1 MDLLWIILAAIGVII
16 FLLFT
21 LIVFVGAPYVPSHPR
36 YARQALTKL
45 YPVGKQ
51 DVLLDVGSGDGIILR
66 MASRRGARAVGYEL
80 NPILVAISRW
90 VSRGDSRVTVRL
102 ADFWTTPFPDDLTVI
117 YVFAVD
123 RDTKR
128 LVKKIQTESARIG
141 RQFSVV
147 SYGAALPGIE
157 PIKQLDAH
165 RLYRI

>member
-1 MDLLWIILAAIGVII
+1 MDLVWMIVAVIGVII
-16 FLLFT
+16 FLFFT

-36 YARQALTKL
+36 YAKQALTKL
-45 YPVGKQ
+45 YPVGKR

-90 VSRGDSRVTVRL
+90 LSRGDSRVTVRL
-102 ADFWTTPFPDDLTVI
+102 ADFWMTPFPDDLTVI
-117 YVFAVD
+117 YIFAVD

-128 LVKKIQTESARIG
+128 LVKKIKTESERIG
-141 RQFSVV
+141 RKLSVV

-157 PIKQLDAH
+157 PVRQLDAH
-165 RLYRI
+165 RLYLI